1 MARSKLQMALQAYAL
16 RYPDEGDVVVR
27 FRALLDEHPRCFHN
41 DCWAGHITGSA
52 WVLHP
57 QGGRVLLTHHKKLGR
72 WLQLGGHSDGDEDT
86 WQVATREA
94 VEESGLQVHRL
105 DDAVFDL
112 DIHDI
117 PARKNDPQHAHFDV
131 RFAFVAQSA
140 DFSVTDESHALAWV
154 PVDALQEYTD
164 EWSVLRMAQ
173 KMAVLPTI

>member
-1 MARSKLQMALQAYAL
+1 MARSKLHNALEVYAR
-16 RYPDEGDVVVR
+16 RYPEEGEVVAR
-27 FRALLDEHPRCFHN
+27 FRALLDGYPRCFHN

-57 QGGRVLLTHHKKLGR
+57 DGDRVLLTHHRKLDR

-86 WQVATREA
+86 WRVAGREA
-94 VEESGLQVHRL
+94 LEESGLQVRRL

-117 PARKNDPQHAHFDV
+117 PARRDDPRHAHFDV
-131 RFAFVAQSA
+131 RFAFIAASA

-154 PVDALQEYTD
+154 PIDALPNYTD
-164 EWSVLRMAQ
+164 EWSVLRMAE
-173 KMAVLPTI
+173 KMSTLAPL